1 MPKKL
6 VLDRAIAITLTDDKS
21 VTVPEDEV
29 WKLTTF
35 GDVEVNEIPAAP
47 DVDRPLLNGI
57 FSSGAAIA
65 PHQRGTQTLKRM
77 HASGLAFKL
86 QEV

>member
-6 VLDRAIAITLTDDKS
+6 VLDRGIAITLTDDKS
-21 VTVPEDEV
+21 VTVPDNEV

-35 GDVEVNEIPAAP
+35 GDMKVNDIPIRSDVEG
-47 DVDRPLLNGI
+47 PLLNGI
-57 FSSGAAIA
+57 FSSGTAIA
-65 PHQRGTQTLKRM
+65 PHGRGTHTLKRM

>member
-1 MPKKL
+1 MPKTL
-6 VLDRAIAITLTDDKS
+6 VLDREIAVTLTDDKS
-21 VTVPEDEV
+21 VTVPDNEV

-35 GDVEVNEIPAAP
+35 GDMKVNDIPINS

-57 FSSGAAIA
+57 FSSGTTIA
-65 PHQRGTQTLKRM
+65 PHARGTQSLKKM